1 MMMNDDVNDLFD
13 YFVLIEIV
21 QMIYLNFH
29 LMEYYHQEKNLLIL
43 NFFLKQLFVVVD
55 IDESAVVEELNKIFL
70 FIYFY

>member
-1 MMMNDDVNDLFD
+1 MMNDDVNDLFD

-29 LMEYYHQEKNLLIL
+29 LIEYYHQEKNLLTL

-55 IDESAVVEELNKIFL
+55 IDESAVVGELNKIFL